1 MMCQNTVLTAIILL
15 SGCYAAI
22 LIDMVLKIP
31 HDCGQHANHCFHSG
45 FYVSIEGRCRC
56 NRGCYTVSIR
66 RFKDIP
72 HKGPHLRIRHR
83 PHNVACLD
91 INIPVLV
98 AYNQTQIRFLLKI
111 QADLVRIKINRIRLH
126 NLNRCCTH
134 NIFALQQFYIDCS
147 GAVFIRYKTACFVN
161 CTHTGRFFCQLPFQT
176 IRQFRRAAAAI
187 YTDSCELY
195 RRSRGIQLILRR
207 NCGMIKYAILRICGN
222 AQHAGADGPLLP
234 VRGFTEHLQFSTL
247 FTGCKSR
254 RAAAI
259 QIQGCY
265 TAGIL
270 QNRCHL
276 IIIHTNGPRR
286 QASFRHE
293 KHDAAVRPDAY
304 AIAGIHCPIA
314 GLLDHAIFQKVKWSG
329 NCFHDIICSG
339 TCIPDHRSAIRQNC
353 KIRFIGGFDHI
364 SFHNQIACRFTGT
377 HIEIVAIGCHDYGAF
392 RICDGSIIRCQLR
405 SLFHAP
411 LTISDHLG
419 VAYTVCLCAALCIVS
434 VISNLQLHIFCEI
447 NLRHITNR
455 LMVVLI
461 SHDNFVIC
469 HSIGDRMVCLRHRR
483 QSR

>member
-1 MMCQNTVLTAIILL
+1 M
-15 SGCYAAI
+15 S
-22 LIDMVLKIP
+22 
-31 HDCGQHANHCFHSG
+31 
-45 FYVSIEGRCRC
+45 
-56 NRGCYTVSIR
+56 
-66 RFKDIP
+66 
-72 HKGPHLRIRHR
+72 
-83 PHNVACLD
+83 
-91 INIPVLV
+91 
-98 AYNQTQIRFLLKI
+98 
-111 QADLVRIKINRIRLH
+111 
-126 NLNRCCTH
+126 
-134 NIFALQQFYIDCS
+134 
-147 GAVFIRYKTACFVN
+147 
-161 CTHTGRFFCQLPFQT
+161 
-176 IRQFRRAAAAI
+176 
-187 YTDSCELY
+187 
-195 RRSRGIQLILRR
+195 
-207 NCGMIKYAILRICGN
+207 KYAILRICGN
-222 AQHAGADGPLLP
+222 AQHAGADGPLLSIG
-234 VRGFTEHLQFSTL
+234 RLTEHLQFSTL

-265 TAGIL
+265 AAGIF

-411 LTISDHLG
+411 LTISDHFG